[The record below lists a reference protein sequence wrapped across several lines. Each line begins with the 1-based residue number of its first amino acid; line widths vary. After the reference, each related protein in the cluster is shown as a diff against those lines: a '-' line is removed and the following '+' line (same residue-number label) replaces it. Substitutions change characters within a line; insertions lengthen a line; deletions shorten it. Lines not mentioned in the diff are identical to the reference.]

1 MKRDKNGEKYCK
13 FEFKVVEKLK
23 KKEGST
29 QKEAL
34 DDLKELLNIWID
46 SQGDNLKLYNR

>member
-1 MKRDKNGEKYCK
+1 MKRDKYGESV

-29 QKEAL
+29 EKETL
-34 DDLKELLNIWID
+34 YDLKELLNIWID
-46 SQGDNLKLYNR
+46 SQGDNLKLYKK